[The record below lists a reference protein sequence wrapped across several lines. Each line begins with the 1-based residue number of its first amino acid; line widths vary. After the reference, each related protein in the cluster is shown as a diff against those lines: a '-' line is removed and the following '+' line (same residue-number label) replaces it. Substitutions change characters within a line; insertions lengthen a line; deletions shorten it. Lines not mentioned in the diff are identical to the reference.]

1 MPVIQ
6 FTLTVNEGKW
16 LIAHAIACM
25 PQVRSAMEEG
35 RVVFKAG
42 TTVSCVSQLML
53 DQPLRICGR
62 ITPRGT
68 VSSREDGPAAHSL
81 LYDHGR
87 LENLDNRVE
96 AALLDLGPG
105 DVVITGANL
114 IDSQGDAA
122 MLAGSPGGGSCG
134 RAISALTSEGF
145 EVIVAAGL
153 EKLSPVPVRKALLES
168 RRQGV
173 DSSRG
178 MACGLVPVYG
188 KIVTELEAVALLA
201 DVDVCLIAR
210 GGIGGAEG
218 GSYSRSREAMKRSP
232 SCKPCWRSAETALW
246 AERPSVWWSVNSP
259 VPAAAG
265 TCPAAIKRP
274 EEKITSIEQV
284 NKSVRY
290 HSAYTILSFPSPQC
304 LPVRMPHAYRQCL
317 CREITLCLMWI
328 KYKTREQNSSVLSFV
343 L

>member
-53 DQPLRICGR
+53 EQPLRICGR

-218 GSYSRSREAMKRSP
+218 GCVFQATGSDEEIAKLQTVLEECRNRPVGGETISLVECEFPCSGCGRHL
-232 SCKPCWRSAETALW
+232 SCCYK
-246 AERPSVWWSVNSP
+246 
-259 VPAAAG
+259 AAG
-265 TCPAAIKRP
+265 RKNNT
-274 EEKITSIEQV
+274 
-284 NKSVRY
+284 
-290 HSAYTILSFPSPQC
+290 LS
-304 LPVRMPHAYRQCL
+304 
-317 CREITLCLMWI
+317 
-328 KYKTREQNSSVLSFV
+328 K
-343 L
+343 